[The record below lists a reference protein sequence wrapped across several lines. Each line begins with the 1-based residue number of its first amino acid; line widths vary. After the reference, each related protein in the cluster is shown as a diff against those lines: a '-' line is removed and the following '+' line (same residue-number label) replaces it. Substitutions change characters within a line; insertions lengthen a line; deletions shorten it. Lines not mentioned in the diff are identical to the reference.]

1 MAVANVVF
9 NGTRLN
15 SSDSNTGWGN
25 YNTGGGA
32 PASEAANAYQQDTP
46 GSAVG
51 AVGKKV
57 NSTTPGS
64 RIGVDYL
71 GSAVDYSGNNLW
83 FCKVYVSD
91 SFDLN
96 TTWGVEVAMG
106 SGNGSDFYQY
116 NLAGSG
122 ANNDQYLTY
131 PSQGGYILTAI
142 SPKAPASNFAEA
154 VSGTPINTAIIWYA
168 VGATFIGGFAK
179 SENVAMDAIDYGEGL
194 IVTRGDGAGPV
205 ASFIDFLDFDQ
216 NTKSNRYGVVSGSAN
231 SMQARGKLV
240 VGDSNSLVPTVFVS
254 GNTIVTFLDGYVAR
268 GQQGV
273 EVFLNDALDDITI
286 TNTIIGAG
294 REYGISDTRPDFK
307 VFGTAGVFR
316 SSSNLRN
323 HGEITYTSA
332 CDIDGADIECKI
344 LINAGEIKNTII
356 RTDSYNGPALN
367 AATNTLPAE
376 FGPTRIHDCEFIQ
389 SGTFHA
395 MRFSAGNTYNLTNIT
410 FTNYGANGTTT
421 SAIQILSTTGT
432 VTINVNGGNTPTYTS
447 SGATVVIN
455 NTKTVRVSV
464 FDVETNLPV
473 VGARVLLEAGA
484 GGDLTLGTDILSGVT
499 DANGIIEDTGFSYTN
514 NQAVTGRVRKATT
527 GTLYKQSIISGTI
540 TSNGFDVNIFMIGDE

>member
-1 MAVANVVF
+1 M
-9 NGTRLN
+9 
-15 SSDSNTGWGN
+15 
-25 YNTGGGA
+25 
-32 PASEAANAYQQDTP
+32 
-46 GSAVG
+46 
-51 AVGKKV
+51 
-57 NSTTPGS
+57 
-64 RIGVDYL
+64 
-71 GSAVDYSGNNLW
+71 W

-106 SGNGSDFYQY
+106 SGNGSNFYQY

-131 PSQGGYILTAI
+131 PSQGGYILAAI
-142 SPKAPASNFAEA
+142 SPNVLLWAEA
-154 VSGTPINTAIIWYA
+154 QSGTLNQTAVIWYA

-205 ASFIDFLDFDQ
+205 AAFIDFLDFDQ
-216 NTKSNRYGVVSGSAN
+216 NTKSNRYGVVSGSVNA
-231 SMQARGKLV
+231 MQARGKLV
-240 VGDSNSLVPTVFVS
+240 VGDRNSLVPTVFVS
-254 GNTIVTFLDGYVAR
+254 GNTIVTFIDGYVDT

-286 TNTIIGAG
+286 TNTIIGGG
-294 REYGISDTRPDFK
+294 RIYGGSDTRPNFK
-307 VFGTAGVFR
+307 VSGTAGILR

-323 HGEITYTSA
+323 HNAITYTSA
-332 CDIDGADIECKI
+332 CDIEGADIECAT
-344 LINAGEIKNTII
+344 LINDGEIKNTII
-356 RTDSYNGPALN
+356 RTDAVTPLPTLNNTVPA
-367 AATNTLPAE
+367 A

-389 SGTFHA
+389 SGSFHA

>member
-15 SSDSNTGWGN
+15 SSDSSVGWGN
-25 YNTGGGA
+25 YNTGGGS

-57 NSTTPGS
+57 NTTNPGT

-91 SFDLN
+91 AFDLN
-96 TTWGVEVAMG
+96 TTWGVEVAIG
-106 SGNGSDFYQY
+106 SGNGSNFYQY

-142 SPKAPASNFAEA
+142 SPNVLLWAESQ
-154 VSGTPINTAIIWYA
+154 SGTLNQAAVIWYA

-216 NTKSNRYGVVSGSAN
+216 NIKSNRYGVVSGSAN

-240 VGDSNSLVPTVFVS
+240 VGDRNSLVPTVFVS
-254 GNTIVTFLDGYVAR
+254 GNTIVTFIDGYVDSN
-268 GQQGV
+268 QQGV
-273 EVFLNDALDDITI
+273 EVFLNNALDDITI
-286 TNTIIGAG
+286 TNTIIGGG
-294 REYGISDTRPDFK
+294 RIYGGFDTRPDFK
-307 VFGTAGVFR
+307 VSGTAGIFR

-323 HGEITYTSA
+323 HNEITYTSA
-332 CDIDGADIECKI
+332 CNIDGADIECKT

-356 RTDSYNGPALN
+356 RTDAITPLPTLNNTVPA
-367 AATNTLPAE
+367 A
-376 FGPTRIHDCEFIQ
+376 FGSTRIHDCEFIQ

-421 SAIQILSTTGT
+421 SAIQILSALGT

-447 SGATVVIN
+447 NGATVVIN

-473 VGARVLLEAGA
+473 AGARVLLEAGA
-484 GGDLTLGTDILSGVT
+484 GGDLTLGTDVLSGVT

-540 TSNGFDVNIFMIGDE
+540 TSSGFDVNIFMIRDE

>member
-46 GSAVG
+46 GSSVG

-57 NSTTPGS
+57 NSTNASS

-71 GSAVDYSGNNLW
+71 GSAVDYSGVNMW

-106 SGNGSDFYQY
+106 SGNGSNFYQY

-131 PSQGGYILTAI
+131 PSQGGYILAAI
-142 SPKAPASNFAEA
+142 SPNVLLWAEA
-154 VSGTPINTAIIWYA
+154 QSGTLNQTAVIWYA

-205 ASFIDFLDFDQ
+205 AAFIDFLDFDQ
-216 NTKSNRYGVVSGSAN
+216 NTKSNRYGVVSGSVN
-231 SMQARGKLV
+231 SMQARGKLA
-240 VGDSNSLVPTVFVS
+240 VGDRNSLVPTVFIS
-254 GNTIVTFLDGYVAR
+254 GNTIVTFLDGYVDTN
-268 GQQGV
+268 QQGV

-286 TNTIIGAG
+286 TNTIIGGG
-294 REYGISDTRPDFK
+294 RLYGLFDTRPDFK
-307 VFGTAGVFR
+307 VSGTAGILR

-323 HGEITYTSA
+323 HNEITYTSA
-332 CDIDGADIECKI
+332 CDIDGADIECKT
-344 LINAGEIKNTII
+344 LINAGEIQNTII
-356 RTDSYNGPALN
+356 RTDAVTPGPTLN
-367 AATNTLPAE
+367 NTVPAA

-389 SGTFHA
+389 SGSFHA

-455 NTKTVRVSV
+455 NTKTVKVTV
-464 FDVETNLPV
+464 LDAATLLPIQ
-473 VGARVLLEAGA
+473 GARVLAEAASGGA
-484 GGDLTLGTDILSGVT
+484 LPVGTDILSGLT
-499 DANGIIEDTGFSYTN
+499 DINGEILDPSFNYTV
-514 NQAVTGRVRKATT
+514 NQPITGRVRKSTSPP
-527 GTLYKQSIISGTI
+527 LYKEGSITGTI
-540 TSNGFDVNIFMIGDE
+540 TVNGFDSTILLVSDE